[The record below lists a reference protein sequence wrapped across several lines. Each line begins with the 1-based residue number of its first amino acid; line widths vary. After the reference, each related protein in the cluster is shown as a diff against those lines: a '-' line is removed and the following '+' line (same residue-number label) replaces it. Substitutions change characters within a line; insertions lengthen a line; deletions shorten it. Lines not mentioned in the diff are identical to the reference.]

1 MSRVSSEREPAPR
14 RLPLSRTYQNLRVL
28 GLTGPAA
35 GGKSFLL
42 GIFREMG
49 AAAIEAD
56 AVYKDLVLPGSPLLS
71 RIDEAFPGVVTADG
85 LDRAELSA
93 RVFGDPNDLLRLNAV
108 VHPSLGDA
116 VARAAGEGTASGNRR
131 VVIEAAVLFEIGAD
145 GLCDEVWFVDCP
157 PEERIRRLR
166 AGRGWDEERA
176 RRVVVGQGGMA
187 EIKRRCGRVVDGSAP
202 KEALV
207 QLAKEWISQP

>member
-1 MSRVSSEREPAPR
+1 MPAAVP
-14 RLPLSRTYQNLRVL
+14 PTAVKVGAFGSQT
-28 GLTGPAA
+28 GWTTGPA
-35 GGKSFLL
+35 
-42 GIFREMG
+42 
-49 AAAIEAD
+49 
-56 AVYKDLVLPGSPLLS
+56 
-71 RIDEAFPGVVTADG
+71 GVVTADG

-166 AGRGWDEERA
+166 AGRGLR
-176 RRVVVGQGGMA
+176 
-187 EIKRRCGRVVDGSAP
+187 
-202 KEALV
+202 
-207 QLAKEWISQP
+207 